1 MGSVV
6 RLPCGRFRLLV
17 VGKIMWAPILS
28 AVVGLVDKL
37 IPDPQAAAAA
47 KLKLFELEK
56 QGQLAELQGAVS
68 IIVAEASGNALQRSW
83 RPLLMLTFGGLIVAR
98 WFGWSAP
105 NLSEAEYTHLW
116 NIVELGIGGYV
127 IGRSV
132 EKTVPAITEAL
143 RK

>member
-1 MGSVV
+1 MW
-6 RLPCGRFRLLV
+6 PALL
-17 VGKIMWAPILS
+17 A
-28 AVVGLVDKL
+28 AVAGVVDKL

-47 KLKLFELEK
+47 KLKLFEL
-56 QGQLAELQGAVS
+56 QQAGQLEELKGAVQ
-68 IIVAEASGNALQRSW
+68 IIVAEASGNVLQRSW

-105 NLSEAEYTHLW
+105 NLQPDEYAHLW

-132 EKTVPAITEAL
+132 EKTAPAIVEAL
-143 RK
+143 KK